1 MKDENKL
8 LSILGKLVKFSFV
21 VIGMIMKYIAK
32 ETGRVWKET
41 AKPSRIRYKW
51 WWEE

>member
-8 LSILGKLVKFSFV
+8 LSILGKLIKFSFV
-21 VIGMIMKYIAK
+21 VIGMIMNYIAK

-41 AKPSRIRYKW
+41 ARPSSRPRIW
-51 WWEE
+51 WW